1 MANKHIDSSF
11 DDFLKEEGIFDDA
24 QNTAIKRVLACQ
36 IQEQMKAKRI
46 TKQKLA
52 TLMKTSRAQVDRFLD
67 PDNTA
72 VQLDTIQ
79 RAALAV
85 GCRLV
90 IKLEMNPKRRV
101 SQRL

>member
-24 QNTAIKRVLACQ
+24 QNTAIKRVLAWQ
-36 IQEQMKAKRI
+36 IQEQMKAQRI
-46 TKQKLA
+46 TKQKMA
-52 TLMKTSRAQVDRFLD
+52 TLMKTSRTQVDRFLD

-79 RAALAV
+79 RAASAV